1 VTVLEDGTASDVEV
15 TVGAVGAEWTEIT
28 DGLES
33 GQVVVLADLDEPLP
47 GAATDSSES
56 GSGGELRGTGGPP
69 GGF

>member
-1 VTVLEDGTASDVEV
+1 VTVLEDGTAADVEV
-15 TVGAVGAEWTEIT
+15 TVGAVGAEWSEIT

-47 GAATDSSES
+47 GTATDSSES
-56 GSGGELRGTGGPP
+56 GAGGELGGTGGPP